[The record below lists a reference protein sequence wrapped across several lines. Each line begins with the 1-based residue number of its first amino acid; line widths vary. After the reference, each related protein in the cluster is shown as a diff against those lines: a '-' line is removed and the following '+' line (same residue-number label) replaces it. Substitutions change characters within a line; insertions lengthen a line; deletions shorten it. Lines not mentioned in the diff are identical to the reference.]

1 VVRVIAENL
10 TRGFKGLIASFN
22 VLEGQAGIGR
32 RDPMNGSSI
41 AKYPFPR
48 RPDSCAV
55 VKDTYLIFL
64 EVTFFFGVL
73 FRQTVFCVNL
83 Y

>member
-1 VVRVIAENL
+1 VVRLIAENL
-10 TRGFKGLIASFN
+10 RRGFESILASFKD
-22 VLEGQAGIGR
+22 LEGQAGTGR

-48 RPDSCAV
+48 RLDSCAV